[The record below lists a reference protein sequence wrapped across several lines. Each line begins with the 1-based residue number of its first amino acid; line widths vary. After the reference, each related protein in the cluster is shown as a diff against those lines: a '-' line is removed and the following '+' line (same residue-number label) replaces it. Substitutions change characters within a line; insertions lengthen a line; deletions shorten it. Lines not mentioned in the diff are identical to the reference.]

1 MCSPQG
7 GNPSESPGGLAA
19 VAPVIGMASDVLGF
33 IGQRQVESANRTAAN
48 QNYFDRISALN
59 DQGNQLDAAASE
71 RSVDEV
77 IAAAQAQGRISAGSA
92 ALGAS
97 SVARLQNT
105 ASQEL
110 SREEAIADLN
120 DRNARV
126 QLGREKKGAA
136 IERISAINRVQR
148 PSAIGLGLKLG
159 GRVADVFTSAAKMKS
174 GG

>member
-1 MCSPQG
+1 MCSPVQT
-7 GNPSESPGGLAA
+7 SETPGGLAS
-19 VAPVIGMASDVLGF
+19 VAPVIGMASDILGF
-33 IGQRQVESANRTAAN
+33 VGARRAEKANRVAAQ
-48 QNYFDRISALN
+48 QNYFDRISAIN
-59 DQGNQLDAAASE
+59 EQGSQLDASASE

-77 IAAAQAQGRISAGSA
+77 IAEAQAQGRISAGSA

-110 SREEAIADLN
+110 SREEALADLN

-126 QLGREKKGAA
+126 QLGREKRGAD
-136 IERISAINRVQR
+136 IERISAINRVQK
-148 PSAIGLGLKLG
+148 PSIAALGLRMA
-159 GRVADVFTSAAKMKS
+159 GRGADAATAAAKMKA